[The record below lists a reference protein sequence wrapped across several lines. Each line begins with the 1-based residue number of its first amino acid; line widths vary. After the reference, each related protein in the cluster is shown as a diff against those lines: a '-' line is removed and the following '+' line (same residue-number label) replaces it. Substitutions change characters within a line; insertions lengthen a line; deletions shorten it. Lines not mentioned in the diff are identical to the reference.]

1 MKYFNGLFALLFLYF
16 IIVQYN
22 DPDPLLWV
30 TIYSYALLVTILMII
45 GRAKKYFLYGG
56 TIIFAVLAATL
67 VPGVID
73 YFNASNYGEIFSEM
87 AKERLYVE
95 ESREFFGL
103 LIAMVPMVVG
113 LVKWQD

>member
-1 MKYFNGLFALLFLYF
+1 
-16 IIVQYN
+16 
-22 DPDPLLWV
+22 
-30 TIYSYALLVTILMII
+30 
-45 GRAKKYFLYGG
+45 LYGG

>member
-1 MKYFNGLFALLFLYF
+1 MKYFNGLFALLLVYF
-16 IIVQYN
+16 IILQFN
-22 DPDPLLWV
+22 DPDPLFWV
-30 TIYSYALLVTILMII
+30 LIYSYALLVTILLIV

-56 TIIFAVLAATL
+56 IVIFAVLAATL
-67 VPGVID
+67 IPGVID
-73 YFNASNYGEIFSEM
+73 YFKASNYGEIFSEM

-113 LVKWQD
+113 LVKWQE

>member
-1 MKYFNGLFALLFLYF
+1 MKYFNGLFALIFVYF
-16 IIVQYN
+16 IIVQFN

-30 TIYSYALLVTILMII
+30 LVYGFGLMVTILLIV

-56 TIIFAVLAATL
+56 IVIYAVLAATL

-73 YFNASNYGEIFSEM
+73 YYHASNYGEIFSEM
-87 AKERLYVE
+87 AKERMYVE

-103 LIAMVPMVVG
+103 LIGIVPMGVN
-113 LVKWQD
+113 LWKWGN